1 MIHPVLSRA
10 AACLAACLATALALG
25 LAPLTAS
32 AATGP
37 PRRAVDDSPLGVTLD
52 TMTPSVIP
60 RRGPITI
67 SGEVTN
73 RSEDTYTDLHVYLF
87 HSPAPITSRAALA
100 EAAMT
105 DPATD
110 VGPRV
115 TPEGLFDEIGD
126 LGPGETAPYSVTVR
140 RSDLAISGEPGVYWV
155 GAHVLGAVDGV
166 RSGLAVGR
174 ARSFAPLV
182 PASARAA
189 DLALVVPLRERVR
202 RSRDGSLIGLGQWQ
216 RALDGEGRLG
226 RLAQLA
232 SGSPGPLTWLVDPAV
247 LEAVESVARDDPP
260 RFIGADGTGPG
271 EGEPSASP
279 SPTPDEDA
287 AGATPP
293 ANEVEDPSAE
303 AVAAQQ
309 WLDAFVSAAQGDAV
323 LTLPYGDVDVPAFN
337 RNQLHRTVRQAQRL
351 SDDAVAGLDVETSP
365 AVAPPVGYLPGRA
378 LQRVAPDTTVL
389 LSDLAL
395 PTVAD
400 TVVSRPDGTRVVL
413 ADTAAA
419 SGGPGPQS
427 PTEALAMRQRILSD
441 LALTSLGGD
450 TSQPVV
456 VSLPPRFDPGEDW
469 RAADF
474 FGGLDVP
481 WVRQVDLEGVL
492 AEGPFAP
499 NDQAPLYPASQRD
512 AHVPLANQLAT
523 RELEEVGAVYA
534 GLLTDNDSVADELA
548 KQGMLASSYF
558 VRDRPAAA
566 LRRTRNA
573 AATVR
578 QAWQQVVVDGPP
590 FVRMTSQT
598 GPISITVENRLDVP
612 VTVGLE
618 AQVVGDDLDV
628 SAPDPISLGPGER
641 APLRLQA
648 DATSIGVHT
657 VTIAAT
663 TADGA
668 PLGNRTQF
676 TVRTSNVGTFV
687 WIVMGLGA
695 GVLAVAIAIRL
706 FRRVRRALAPAA
718 QRPDDAD
725 HPGGSHGE
733 DSSRAPVPEPGAV
746 HGPAQGPATDRE
758 SDDGDGATRPVEGA
772 TS

>member
-1 MIHPVLSRA
+1 MIRPVLSRA

-25 LAPLTAS
+25 LAPVTAS

-60 RRGPITI
+60 RRGRGRITI
-67 SGEVTN
+67 SGDVTN

-87 HSPAPITSRAALA
+87 HSPAPITSRASLA

-105 DPATD
+105 DPSTD

-140 RSDLAISGEPGVYWV
+140 RSDLAISGEPGVYWM

-166 RSGLAVGR
+166 RSGVAAGR

-182 PASARAA
+182 PASARPA

-202 RSRDGSLIGLGQWQ
+202 RSRDGSLIGLGRWQ
-216 RALDGEGRLG
+216 RALAGDGRLG
-226 RLAQLA
+226 RLAQFA
-232 SGSPGPLTWLVDPAV
+232 AGSPGPLTWLVDPAV

-260 RFIGADGTGPG
+260 RFIGSDGTGPG
-271 EGEPSASP
+271 GGEASGSP

-287 AGATPP
+287 AAAPP
-293 ANEVEDPSAE
+293 AEEVEDPSTE

-309 WLDAFVSAAQGDAV
+309 WLDAFVTAAQGDAV

-351 SDDAVAGLDVETSP
+351 SDDAMAGVDVETSP
-365 AVAPPVGYLPGRA
+365 AVAPPVGYLPRRA
-378 LQRVAPDTTVL
+378 LERVAPDTTVL

-400 TVVSRPDGTRVVL
+400 TVVSRTDGTRVVL
-413 ADTAAA
+413 TDTAAA
-419 SGGPGPQS
+419 SGGPGPQ
-427 PTEALAMRQRILSD
+427 PATQALALRQRILSD
-441 LALTSLGGD
+441 LALTSLDGD

-469 RAADF
+469 QAADF

-481 WVRQVDLEGVL
+481 WVRQVDLDEVL
-492 AEGPFAP
+492 AEGPFTP

-523 RELEEVGAVYA
+523 RELEEVGTVYA
-534 GLLTDNDSVADELA
+534 GLLSDNDSVADELA
-548 KQGMLASSYF
+548 KQGMLGSSYF
-558 VRDRPAAA
+558 VRNSPVAA

-598 GPISITVENRLDVP
+598 GPISITVENGLDVP

-628 SAPDPISLGPGER
+628 TAPDPISLGPGER

-706 FRRVRRALAPAA
+706 VRRVRRALAPAA
-718 QRPDDAD
+718 ETPDDPD
-725 HPGGSHGE
+725 RPGGG
-733 DSSRAPVPEPGAV
+733 DSEGSRVPAPEPGAV
-746 HGPAQGPATDRE
+746 RGPAQGPATDRA